1 MEIDPA
7 RWHREPPRIERVAPQ
22 TYVLREDLLPGG
34 SKMRFL
40 PFLLG
45 DARELVFG
53 GPFCGH
59 APLALSI
66 IGEAFGR
73 RVTLFYAQRKVLH
86 PKQAAALSHGARI
99 IPVNPGYMTNVQAK
113 ARAYC
118 ALTGAKFLPLGFDLP
133 EAEAP
138 FLDYIATVRRR
149 VGDLPEVWCATGSG
163 MLARCLARG
172 FPNSRIHAV
181 PVGLASRHEAQEFGA
196 NVTFHPTE
204 LKFEQ
209 EIKARPPFPSCPNY
223 DAKAWAVFQAQRSG
237 APALFWNV
245 AGPI

>member
-1 MEIDPA
+1 M
-7 RWHREPPRIERVAPQ
+7 
-22 TYVLREDLLPGG
+22 LREDLLPGG

-66 IGEAFGR
+66 IGKAFSR
-73 RVTLFYAQRKVLH
+73 RVTLFYAARKALH
-86 PKQAAALSHGARI
+86 PKQAAALANGARI
-99 IPVNPGYMTNVQAK
+99 IPVDPGYMTNVQAK

-138 FLDYIATVRRR
+138 FLEYIRR
-149 VGDLPEVWCATGSG
+149 VRAEVGDIAEVWCATGSG
-163 MLARCLARG
+163 MLARCLAKG
-172 FPNSRIHAV
+172 FPSSEIHAV
-181 PVGLASRHEAQEFGA
+181 PVGLASRHSAQEFGP
-196 NVTFHPTE
+196 NVIFHETA
-204 LKFEQ
+204 LRFEQ

-223 DAKAWAVFQAQRSG
+223 DAKAWEVFQMRRSG

-245 AGPI
+245 AGPV